1 MGFYT
6 NENTYDRARG
16 QKVIGEIQ
24 YIKSKYNL
32 NQQALT
38 SLAKYA
44 QNSPVFKENNL
55 VKLGFSEIPSGG
67 SFFIFINDS
76 TLKFDDTI
84 PVDKIGFT
92 NKLMF

>member
-1 MGFYT
+1 MKETTQFIFT
-6 NENTYDRARG
+6 SDETTKN
-16 QKVIGEIQ
+16 K
-24 YIKSKYNL
+24 
-32 NQQALT
+32 LT
-38 SLAKYA
+38 
-44 QNSPVFKENNL
+44 
-55 VKLGFSEIPSGG
+55 KLGFSEIPSGD

>member
-1 MGFYT
+1 MKETTQF
-6 NENTYDRARG
+6 
-16 QKVIGEIQ
+16 IF
-24 YIKSKYNL
+24 
-32 NQQALT
+32 T
-38 SLAKYA
+38 SDETTK
-44 QNSPVFKENNL
+44 NNL
-55 VKLGFSEIPSGG
+55 TKLGFSEIPSGD